1 MDVPAGADA
10 HPGRPGTRSTAS
22 TSAREA
28 SVGPRELLALLAEPD
43 RLKALSAV
51 VLGAETLP
59 QVAERA
65 GLEPKAAARALSRL
79 VAGGLLEG
87 EGGKRYRVRADVLR
101 TAAIPPEVGS
111 PASGPGRAGSEPVG
125 AGSPGGGAYPSHER
139 RGPGPSTAPGSQED
153 AVLRRFVHNG
163 RLLAMPAAYGK
174 RRVVLDHLAGL
185 FEPGRRYP
193 EPEVN
198 ELLGRYHPDY
208 AMLRRYLVDD
218 GFLDRADEPAPSG
231 SRSVKVYWRT
241 GGTVDTSAPTSS

>member
-1 MDVPAGADA
+1 MDVP
-10 HPGRPGTRSTAS
+10 P
-22 TSAREA
+22 
-28 SVGPRELLALLAEPD
+28 GPRELLALLAEPD
-43 RLKALSAV
+43 RLKALATV
-51 VLGAETLP
+51 ALGANYLP
-59 QVAERA
+59 DVAEYA
-65 GLEPKAAARALSRL
+65 GLDPKSAAKAISRL
-79 VAGGLLEG
+79 VAGGLVEGGGG
-87 EGGKRYRVRADVLR
+87 EGYRVRYETLREAARPPAD
-101 TAAIPPEVGS
+101 E
-111 PASGPGRAGSEPVG
+111 SEPAEELG
-125 AGSPGGGAYPSHER
+125 NE
-139 RGPGPSTAPGSQED
+139 
-153 AVLRRFVHNG
+153 VLRRFISKG
-163 RLLAMPAAYGK
+163 RLLAMPAAHGK

>member
-1 MDVPAGADA
+1 MDVLP
-10 HPGRPGTRSTAS
+10 
-22 TSAREA
+22 E
-28 SVGPRELLALLAEPD
+28 PRDLLALLAEPD
-43 RLKALSAV
+43 RLKALAAV
-51 VLGAETLP
+51 ALGAETLP

-87 EGGKRYRVRADVLR
+87 DGGKGYRVRTDVLR
-101 TAAIPPEVGS
+101 TAAIPPES
-111 PASGPGRAGSEPVG
+111 DGSESAFGRHSTDSDRRAPVG
-125 AGSPGGGAYPSHER
+125 PEAE
-139 RGPGPSTAPGSQED
+139 
-153 AVLRRFVHNG
+153 VLRRFVHNG
-163 RLLAMPAAYGK
+163 RLLAMPAAHGK

-208 AMLRRYLVDD
+208 ALLRRYLVDD

>member
-1 MDVPAGADA
+1 MDVP
-10 HPGRPGTRSTAS
+10 P
-22 TSAREA
+22 
-28 SVGPRELLALLAEPD
+28 GPRELLALLAEPD
-43 RLKALSAV
+43 RLKALAAV
-51 VLGAETLP
+51 ALGSETLP

-65 GLEPKAAARALSRL
+65 GLEPKAAGRALSRL

-87 EGGKRYRVRADVLR
+87 GAGKGYRVRAETLR
-101 TAAIPPEVGS
+101 AAAIPPDPGS
-111 PASGPGRAGSEPVG
+111 SVSAPGLSVSGPGRDGSGPVG

-139 RGPGPSTAPGSQED
+139 RGPGPSTAPGSRED
-153 AVLRRFVHNG
+153 AVLRRFVRDG
-163 RLLAMPAAYGK
+163 RLLSVPAARAK
-174 RRVVLDHLAGL
+174 RLVVLDHLAGL